1 MSSYVLFNSRN
12 LEKEV
17 ESYQNKAERKT
28 GQSVT
33 IREENV
39 CEICHK
45 TKFTDGSGKECKYC
59 KLKVCARCGVQVTI
73 PGSKQVN
80 FANSLN
86 VLNIVKIL
94 LLFLSVIHVFL
105 FSKIFGGPKYSYFL
119 LILNEIPCQ
128 QFRKTK
134 WTNLYFLIFF
144 FVLWLRWLPLPMMCS
159 QATVSRNIILIYHF
173 YTLTFRL

>member
-17 ESYQNKAERKT
+17 ESYQNKVERKT

-105 FSKIFGGPKYSYFL
+105 FSKIFGGPKYSYFS

-134 WTNLYFLIFF
+134 
-144 FVLWLRWLPLPMMCS
+144 
-159 QATVSRNIILIYHF
+159 
-173 YTLTFRL
+173 